1 MSVLQTLNLET
12 APVRRIL
19 HYGMIVASHVIVLIL
34 LLGGQ
39 WQPLLIALG
48 MAYLVSQLGISFM
61 YHRVLSHNAVKVPR
75 AVEVALT
82 LLGGLSLQGST
93 LGWVATHNAHHKN
106 QGTPKDPHSPAQSHW
121 LAIQLLG
128 YTFREVNGRHA
139 ARLMRDDWHLWF
151 HRNYWKLYGPLLF
164 GSLFLLPTHWAW
176 ALFWAPPALVWQLQS
191 LANTWG
197 HNWGKN
203 KADEAHDSL
212 WMFPFILGD
221 CWHRRH
227 HDRPGAVRFHRIDP
241 IGWMGEKLFGK

>member
-1 MSVLQTLNLET
+1 
-12 APVRRIL
+12 
-19 HYGMIVASHVIVLIL
+19 
-34 LLGGQ
+34 
-39 WQPLLIALG
+39 
-48 MAYLVSQLGISFM
+48 M

-176 ALFWAPPALVWQLQS
+176 ALFWAPPRWSGSCNRWPTPGATTGARTRPTKPTTACGCSRSFWATAGIGATTTGPEPCAFIASIRSGGWVRNS
-191 LANTWG
+191 LASRG
-197 HNWGKN
+197 
-203 KADEAHDSL
+203 S
-212 WMFPFILGD
+212 I
-221 CWHRRH
+221 
-227 HDRPGAVRFHRIDP
+227 
-241 IGWMGEKLFGK
+241 